1 MGQTRWKMLEGGD
14 QAQAP
19 GEEDLRLV
27 QELAGRPVEQDEVY
41 LRSVVLCTGEYDR
54 DHERFSDEVLAQFAR
69 TIVGKSLLVGHR
81 HDSTPEGLF
90 YRAEVVPRTG
100 AASALQAGFYMIKTE
115 GNEHIRTLMDGG
127 VIRYTSIGFRCD
139 KLLCDLCGRNK
150 LREACPH
157 ALGLAYNGVTAT
169 ATWAG
174 EAEALEGSLVYL
186 GSQYGAM
193 VVKMVSAEA
202 AVSQDWL
209 SLEVDRLV
217 DRIGALTE
225 DLRRSEAELAA
236 ARVEAAEGQ
245 RAQGELKA
253 ELRALCALSGDG
265 LVWRVLEPMLDR
277 MSAGE
282 LREACERVR
291 RDAEPVSLAYPRGR
305 QAASK
310 EPDLRAYVC

>member
-1 MGQTRWKMLEGGD
+1 
-14 QAQAP
+14 
-19 GEEDLRLV
+19 
-27 QELAGRPVEQDEVY
+27 
-41 LRSVVLCTGEYDR
+41 
-54 DHERFSDEVLAQFAR
+54 
-69 TIVGKSLLVGHR
+69 
-81 HDSTPEGLF
+81 LF

-100 AASALQAGFYMIKTE
+100 AASALQADFYMIRTE

-157 ALGLAYNGVTAT
+157 ALGLDYNGVTAT

-193 VVKMVSAEA
+193 VVKVVGDDTAGAAEPR
-202 AVSQDWL
+202 DWL
-209 SLEVDRLV
+209 SLEVNRLV
-217 DRIGALTE
+217 DRIGALTDE
-225 DLRRSEAELAA
+225 VRKSDSELAA
-236 ARVEAAEGQ
+236 ARVGAAEGQ

-265 LVWRVLEPMLDR
+265 LVWQVLEPMVDR
-277 MSAGE
+277 MSVGE

-291 RDAEPVSLAYPRGR
+291 RDAEPVSVAYQRGR
-305 QAASK
+305 RAAGK
-310 EPDLRAYVC
+310 EPDLAAYVC